1 MMRKLLLIL
10 VIYITG
16 CGYQPIYVNRNIDL
30 LEFSKIT
37 LIGDNE
43 INRKIINSL
52 NIKENKTGILGEELV
67 INTSFKIEE
76 TSKNSKGQVISYRSS
91 ANVNLEITKE
101 KNVISNKTFVQNF
114 TYSNRDNKFDLV
126 EYQNEVKSNISN
138 KIIEEIILFINLE

>member
-1 MMRKLLLIL
+1 MIRKLLLIL

-16 CGYQPIYVNRNIDL
+16 CGYQPIYVNKNIDL

-101 KNVISNKTFVQNF
+101 KNVINNKTFVQNF

>member
-1 MMRKLLLIL
+1 MIRKLLLIL

-16 CGYQPIYVNRNIDL
+16 CGYQPIYLNRNIDL

>member
-1 MMRKLLLIL
+1 MIRKLLLIL

>member
-101 KNVISNKTFVQNF
+101 KNVINNKTFVQNF

>member
-101 KNVISNKTFVQNF
+101 KMLLAIKLLF
-114 TYSNRDNKFDLV
+114 KF
-126 EYQNEVKSNISN
+126 YI
-138 KIIEEIILFINLE
+138 

>member
-1 MMRKLLLIL
+1 MIRKLLLIL

-16 CGYQPIYVNRNIDL
+16 CGYQPIYVNKNIDL